1 MVVISIEKFKLKK
14 LEKKMAD
21 KNFMINSYVDN
32 LLDVTWTL
40 NNLRHKLKDIP
51 DGDYLIARIE
61 MAFDDAKGI
70 KRQGYGTAYSDTFI
84 DD

>member
-1 MVVISIEKFKLKK
+1 
-14 LEKKMAD
+14 
-21 KNFMINSYVDN
+21 
-32 LLDVTWTL
+32 
-40 NNLRHKLKDIP
+40 
-51 DGDYLIARIE
+51 